1 MASKI
6 SLEAMV
12 LGTESKVSNIYMH
25 NIYEIL
31 MQRWKYVSIE
41 EKVYKGICNC
51 CAVDY
56 NAKLHHEYLTRK
68 RNMSK

>member
-12 LGTESKVSNIYMH
+12 LGTKSKVSSIYMH

-31 MQRWKYVSIE
+31 MQR
-41 EKVYKGICNC
+41 
-51 CAVDY
+51 
-56 NAKLHHEYLTRK
+56 
-68 RNMSK
+68 